1 MRNAGSNDRHFPSQQ
16 KNYFL
21 FGEKKIDICNFVWYD
36 KVK

>member
-1 MRNAGSNDRHFPSQQ
+1 MRNAGRSSRHFPSKQ
-16 KNYFL
+16 KIYFL